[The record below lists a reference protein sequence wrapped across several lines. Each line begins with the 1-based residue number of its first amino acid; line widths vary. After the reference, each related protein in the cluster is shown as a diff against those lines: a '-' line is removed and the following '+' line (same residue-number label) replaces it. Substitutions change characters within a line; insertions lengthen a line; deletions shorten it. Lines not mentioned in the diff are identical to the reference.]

1 MLELIEG
8 LPGNVVGIAVSG
20 RLTMQDCQDVLV
32 PAMQKSLK
40 RHEKIRLYYELN
52 SRFPGAAWDELD
64 LGLEHA
70 SRCERVAIVTDIG
83 WVRLTVKALRFLIPS
98 EIRVFPTDQADE
110 GRAWI
115 RARPQ
120 PRVEAGT
127 AAPVRARRV
136 RPHRVEAIVTCACNL
151 ANCARTG
158 ANGCD
163 RPLKVRSLA
172 AFALFDKWAQL
183 PGDGQLRLRWHRVAL
198 DLRLGGRQLALQRF
212 DTPAPGSQL
221 APLAVAGHTGGS
233 RADQSSD
240 QQAQETQQI
249 ERHIGQERQRPEPDR
264 YRFAIGDG
272 EQDQKNRDDE
282 KDGPI
287 KDPHSPGLR

>member
-40 RHEKIRLYYELN
+40 RHDKIRLYYELN

-98 EIRVFPTDQADE
+98 KIRVFATDQAEE

-115 RARPQ
+115 AARP
-120 PRVEAGT
+120 
-127 AAPVRARRV
+127 
-136 RPHRVEAIVTCACNL
+136 
-151 ANCARTG
+151 
-158 ANGCD
+158 
-163 RPLKVRSLA
+163 
-172 AFALFDKWAQL
+172 
-183 PGDGQLRLRWHRVAL
+183 
-198 DLRLGGRQLALQRF
+198 
-212 DTPAPGSQL
+212 
-221 APLAVAGHTGGS
+221 GS
-233 RADQSSD
+233 RADTDVPEAAGARLSPPRRMSRSSPTRRVARLARQS
-240 QQAQETQQI
+240 
-249 ERHIGQERQRPEPDR
+249 RPRRASRAASVDHAP
-264 YRFAIGDG
+264 
-272 EQDQKNRDDE
+272 
-282 KDGPI
+282 
-287 KDPHSPGLR
+287 LT